1 MFVDQKEGFRTNLG
15 LTNISGVAATVEVE
29 IFTSDGAQAPGSSSF
44 AVELAP
50 YSMTQINDLL
60 ARLTPG
66 IREGLI
72 VRAGVGS
79 AEGAVLAYVSTVDN
93 ATNDA
98 SYQQGFRFGY

>member
-1 MFVDQKEGFRTNLG
+1 
-15 LTNISGVAATVEVE
+15 
-29 IFTSDGAQAPGSSSF
+29 
-44 AVELAP
+44 
-50 YSMTQINDLL
+50 MTQINDLL

-72 VRAGVGS
+72 VRAGVSS